1 MLNIEEHEDSTDIT
15 TSTVFPEDK
24 VSKEAVEVVPVT
36 KQDLQEH
43 QKKQL
48 ADKKAIETGDK
59 KVLKEERS
67 FIKKKNTTTK
77 KDLDKR
83 EIELE
88 DLIKRKQERS
98 KKEFEMKKE
107 VLKDSFR

>member
-1 MLNIEEHEDSTDIT
+1 M
-15 TSTVFPEDK
+15 
-24 VSKEAVEVVPVT
+24 
-36 KQDLQEH
+36 
-43 QKKQL
+43 
-48 ADKKAIETGDK
+48 
-59 KVLKEERS
+59 LKEERS